1 MMIRILALFCLLFS
15 VGVILASCAS
25 MTKEECAVADWK
37 SVGERDGAAGQGLDY
52 FARNVDAC
60 KKTKARPD
68 HAAWQEG
75 HAIGARRYC
84 TPENGLLAGNNGK
97 NYNNICPIDL
107 QAEFLSAYQL
117 GQQRHGLLQEHRTK
131 ASLVASNKSTISD
144 IDRKIPKVRSTS
156 GMQPA
161 KSVTCAGTIVSSN
174 FRPMT
179 CLMRLQFWTGV
190 FGMKDLPHRQPRRR
204 YTDGEIN
211 TGFHFDVDILCRRQD
226 CMCDS
231 TDCRQT
237 RHGATD
243 QVLVS
248 LPPQKRAGRSMHGKP
263 SQ

>member
-144 IDRKIPKVRSTS
+144 IDRKISKGKIDKRDAAREIRNLRRDNRELKFQADDVLDAIAVLDRRIRNEGFTP
-156 GMQPA
+156 PA
-161 KSVTCAGTIVSSN
+161 APAPI
-174 FRPMT
+174 
-179 CLMRLQFWTGV
+179 
-190 FGMKDLPHRQPRRR
+190 
-204 YTDGEIN
+204 Y
-211 TGFHFDVDILCRRQD
+211 
-226 CMCDS
+226 
-231 TDCRQT
+231 
-237 RHGATD
+237 
-243 QVLVS
+243 
-248 LPPQKRAGRSMHGKP
+248 
-263 SQ
+263 

>member
-1 MMIRILALFCLLFS
+1 
-15 VGVILASCAS
+15 

-144 IDRKIPKVRSTS
+144 IDRKISKGKIDKRDAAREIRNLRRDNRELKFQAGDVLDAIAVLDRRIRNEGFTP
-156 GMQPA
+156 PA
-161 KSVTCAGTIVSSN
+161 APAPI
-174 FRPMT
+174 
-179 CLMRLQFWTGV
+179 
-190 FGMKDLPHRQPRRR
+190 
-204 YTDGEIN
+204 Y
-211 TGFHFDVDILCRRQD
+211 
-226 CMCDS
+226 
-231 TDCRQT
+231 
-237 RHGATD
+237 
-243 QVLVS
+243 
-248 LPPQKRAGRSMHGKP
+248 
-263 SQ
+263 